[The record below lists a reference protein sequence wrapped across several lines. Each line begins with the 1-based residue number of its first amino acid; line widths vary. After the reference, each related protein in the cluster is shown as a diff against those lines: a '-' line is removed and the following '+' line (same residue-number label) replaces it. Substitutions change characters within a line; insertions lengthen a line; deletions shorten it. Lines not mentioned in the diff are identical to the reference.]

1 MYICIRMLLLS
12 LISIVELDQTLFHQ
26 LNAEWANIVFDTIL
40 PIWRD
45 KYFWLPV
52 YIFIIS
58 FSVFNH
64 GKKAYWFL
72 LFLIAT
78 VGAADLIS
86 SEVIKKNVK
95 RIRPCNDTE
104 LVEVRSLVRC
114 GSGYSFTSNHAAN
127 HFAVSFFLLGTI
139 GLRRRK
145 LRWALVGWAVS
156 IAYAQVYVGV
166 HYPID
171 VLSGAILGV
180 LIAKMFIW
188 LYRVSGKS
196 VMIE

>member
-1 MYICIRMLLLS
+1 MALTS
-12 LISIVELDQTLFHQ
+12 LISIVEIDQYVFHL
-26 LNAEWANIVFDTIL
+26 LNGEWTNVVFDTIL

-52 YIFIIS
+52 YIFIIA
-58 FSVFNH
+58 FSIFNY

-72 LFLIAT
+72 IFLIAT

-86 SEVIKKNVK
+86 SEGIKKNVK
-95 RIRPCNDTE
+95 RLRPCNDTE
-104 LVEVRSLVRC
+104 LVQVRSLVGC

-127 HFAVSFFLLGTI
+127 HFAVSFFLMGTI

-145 LRWALVGWAVS
+145 LKWLLAGWAAT

-171 VLSGAILGV
+171 VISGAILGILLAKV
-180 LIAKMFIW
+180 FLI
-188 LYRVSGKS
+188 LYKLSGKS
-196 VMIE
+196 VFVRKSSSY

>member
-1 MYICIRMLLLS
+1 M
-12 LISIVELDQTLFHQ
+12 FHL
-26 LNAEWANIVFDTIL
+26 LNAEWTNNVFDTVL

-58 FSVFNH
+58 FAAFNN

-78 VGAADLIS
+78 VSAADLIS

-145 LRWALVGWAVS
+145 LKWALVGWAVS

-171 VLSGAILGV
+171 VLSGAILGI
-180 LIAKMFIW
+180 LIAKIFLW
-188 LYRVSGKS
+188 LYKARGKT
-196 VMIE
+196 VLME

>member
-1 MYICIRMLLLS
+1 MALSS
-12 LISIVELDQTLFHQ
+12 LISIVELDQTLFHL
-26 LNAEWANIVFDTIL
+26 LNAEWTNIVFDAIL

-58 FSVFNH
+58 FAVFNQK
-64 GKKAYWFL
+64 KKAYWFL

-78 VGAADLIS
+78 AGAADLIS
-86 SEVIKKNVK
+86 SEVIKKNVQ

-104 LVEVRSLVRC
+104 LVGVRTLVRC
-114 GSGYSFTSNHAAN
+114 GSGYSFTSSHAAN

-139 GLRRRK
+139 GVRRRK
-145 LRWALVGWAVS
+145 LRWALVGWAIS

-180 LIAKMFIW
+180 LVAKFFLW
-188 LYRVSGKS
+188 LYKASGKS
-196 VMIE
+196 LLME